1 MSPQIKI
8 ISPLFL
14 VFNLTILILYA
25 VRGILAQWGID
36 LTILNIANCIFF
48 LLSVLTFFMQ
58 RKALENSN
66 PNVFIRSVM
75 GGMLIKM
82 FVIIS
87 VVIAYRLIAGNS
99 VSKVSV
105 FSAMFLYLLYLGV
118 EVAVITKLNRKK
130 KWLSRKPLYIN

>member
-1 MSPQIKI
+1 
-8 ISPLFL
+8 L
-14 VFNLTILILYA
+14 
-25 VRGILAQWGID
+25 GID
-36 LTILNIANCIFF
+36 FTILNIANGIFF
-48 LLSVLTFFMQ
+48 LLSLLTFIMQ

-66 PNVFIRSVM
+66 PNVFVRSVM

-82 FVIIS
+82 FVTIS
-87 VVIAYRLIAGNS
+87 VVIVYRLIAGNS

-130 KWLSRKPLYIN
+130 NG

>member
-25 VRGILAQWGID
+25 VRGILVQWGID

-66 PNVFIRSVM
+66 PNVFVRSVM

-118 EVAVITKLNRKK
+118 EVAVITKLNRQK
-130 KWLSRKPLYIN
+130 NG

>member
-66 PNVFIRSVM
+66 PNVFVRSVM

-118 EVAVITKLNRKK
+118 EVAVITKLNRQK
-130 KWLSRKPLYIN
+130 NG

>member
-14 VFNLTILILYA
+14 VFTLTILVLYPI
-25 VRGILAQWGID
+25 RGILAQWGID
-36 LTILNIANCIFF
+36 FTILNIANGIFF
-48 LLSVLTFFMQ
+48 LLSLLTFIMQ

-66 PNVFIRSVM
+66 PNVFVRSVM

-82 FVIIS
+82 FVTIS
-87 VVIAYRLIAGNS
+87 VVIVYRLIAGNS

-130 KWLSRKPLYIN
+130 NG

>member
-14 VFNLTILILYA
+14 VFNLTILVLYEI
-25 VRGILAQWGID
+25 RGILAQWGID
-36 LTILNIANCIFF
+36 TTILNIANCIFF
-48 LLSVLTFFMQ
+48 LLSVLTFIMQ

-66 PNVFIRSVM
+66 PNVFVRSVM

-82 FVIIS
+82 FVTIS
-87 VVIAYRLIAGNS
+87 VVIVYRLIAGNS

-130 KWLSRKPLYIN
+130 NG